1 MRLRKWIVFV
11 LAFSLT
17 ISTSSIV
24 YAMQIFVKTPSN
36 KYITIDVEASDSI
49 ENIKA
54 KIEDK
59 EGVPPDQQ
67 NLFFAGKKLEDG
79 RTLSDYNIMKESTIE
94 LRSAKNDSTIINAK
108 TEELIVD
115 EANKTISSGT
125 YTIVPGESLIS
136 DIEMR
141 LNFPTGATIK
151 YFNSE
156 IGITVDSLESHN
168 SNTGIPMVE
177 IPVNNNYYIS
187 LVAED
192 GISWSKYKI
201 LTVNQKQVAPTNLQ
215 GVSPTKALN
224 DAKIIGTTSLMEYK
238 LKSEPS
244 LWTAATEIETTGL
257 TAGTYEVR
265 YAARDGFDAG
275 DISEVVISEYSAPP
289 SGSSKSK
296 GSRNVQEEVTEEVQE
311 KAQEKVQEKVVVLI
325 DGKEQNIVQVHL
337 SGKESEVDLVELT
350 GDLIKKLEDSSVN
363 ISVKRQDIE
372 YVIPAQDFTI
382 SKVAE
387 RFSIKEKDLKD
398 IKIEIKIGKLDKTT
412 VEKYNEIVKSNGG
425 ELIFSPVSFEV
436 VAKITRE
443 DGKTQTEEIS
453 KFNNYVS
460 RIIKIPS
467 NVDIKKITTGI
478 AFNQD
483 GTYQHVPTEVFK
495 KDNSWYAKLNS
506 LTNSNYAIIWNPV
519 KVKSVENHWSQDVVN
534 DMASRLII
542 FNYESFEPNKPITR
556 ADFSEYI
563 VRALGIYRTD
573 ETYENK
579 FTDIVS
585 SGERKQA
592 ILIASQYG
600 IVKGYTDGS
609 FKPDKLITTEEAAAI
624 YQRAMEVVKLV
635 GSDIK
640 EISKIDSSSKTN
652 LTYADSAQAI
662 KNLLVESKLI
672 NNF

>member
-11 LAFSLT
+11 LVFSLT

-59 EGVPPDQQ
+59 EGFPPDQQ

-94 LRSAKNDSTIINAK
+94 LRGAKNDSTIITAK

-156 IGITVDSLESHN
+156 IGINVDSLESHN

-224 DAKIIGTTSLMEYK
+224 DAKILGTTSLMEYK

-244 LWTAATEIETTGL
+244 LWTAATEIETIGL

-275 DISEVVISEYSAPP
+275 DISEVVINEYSAPP

-296 GSRNVQEEVTEEVQE
+296 GSRNVQEEVTEEVQI
-311 KAQEKVQEKVVVLI
+311 QE
-325 DGKEQNIVQVHL
+325 NA
-337 SGKESEVDLVELT
+337 
-350 GDLIKKLEDSSVN
+350 
-363 ISVKRQDIE
+363 QDIE
-372 YVIPAQDFTI
+372 YVIPDEEFTI

-387 RFSIKEKDLKD
+387 KFSIKEKDLKD
-398 IKIEIKIGKLDKTT
+398 IKIEIKIVKLDKTT
-412 VEKYNEIVKSNGG
+412 VEKYNKVVKSNGG
-425 ELIFSPVSFEV
+425 ELIFPPVSFEV

-443 DGKTQTEEIS
+443 DGKIQTEEIS

-467 NVDIKKITTGI
+467 NVDINKITTGI
-478 AFNQD
+478 VFNQD
-483 GTYQHVPTEVFK
+483 GTYEHVPTEVFK

-506 LTNSNYAIIWNPV
+506 LTNSNYAIIWNPI

-542 FNYESFEPNKPITR
+542 FNHESFEPNKPITR

-563 VRALGIYRTD
+563 VRALGIYKTD
-573 ETYENK
+573 ENYENK

-609 FKPDKLITTEEAAAI
+609 FKPDKLITTEEATAM
-624 YQRAMEVVKLV
+624 YQRAMELTKLV

-652 LTYADSAQAI
+652 LTYAEAAQAI
-662 KNLLVESKLI
+662 KNLLIESKLI
-672 NNF
+672 NNS

>member
-67 NLFFAGKKLEDG
+67 NLFFGDKKLEDG
-79 RTLSDYNIMKESTIE
+79 LALSDYNIMKESTIE
-94 LRSAKNDSTIINAK
+94 LRGAKNDSTIINAK

-156 IGITVDSLESHN
+156 IGINVDSLESHN

-224 DAKIIGTTSLMEYK
+224 DAKILGTTSLMEYK

-296 GSRNVQEEVTEEVQE
+296 GSRNVQEEV
-311 KAQEKVQEKVVVLI
+311 QEKVQEKDKVVVLI
-325 DGKEQNIVQVHL
+325 DGKEQNIVQANL
-337 SGKESEVDLVELT
+337 SGKESESALVELT
-350 GDLIKKLEDSSVN
+350 GDLVKKLEALDSN

-372 YVIPAQDFTI
+372 YVIPAEDFTI

-478 AFNQD
+478 VFNQD

-519 KVKSVENHWSQDVVN
+519 KVKSVENHWSKDVVN

-542 FNYESFEPNKPITR
+542 FNHESFEPNKPITR

-579 FTDIVS
+579 FTDIAS

-624 YQRAMEVVKLV
+624 YQRAMEVANLV

-652 LTYADSAQAI
+652 LTYADSAQVI

>member
-94 LRSAKNDSTIINAK
+94 LRGAKNDSTIINAK

-156 IGITVDSLESHN
+156 IGINVDSLESHN

-224 DAKIIGTTSLMEYK
+224 DAKILGTTSLMEYK

-265 YAARDGFDAG
+265 YEARDGFDAG

-311 KAQEKVQEKVVVLI
+311 KDKVVVLI
-325 DGKEQNIVQVHL
+325 DGKE
-337 SGKESEVDLVELT
+337 SESALVELT
-350 GDLIKKLEDSSVN
+350 GDLIKKLEALDSN

-372 YVIPAQDFTI
+372 YVIPAEDFTI

-387 RFSIKEKDLKD
+387 KFSIKEKDLKD

-478 AFNQD
+478 VFNQD

-506 LTNSNYAIIWNPV
+506 LTNSNYAIIWNPI

-542 FNYESFEPNKPITR
+542 FNHESFEPNKPITR

-624 YQRAMEVVKLV
+624 YQRAMEVAKLV

>member
-94 LRSAKNDSTIINAK
+94 LRGAKNDSTIINAK

-156 IGITVDSLESHN
+156 IGINVDSLESHN

-224 DAKIIGTTSLMEYK
+224 DAKILGTTSLMEYK

-311 KAQEKVQEKVVVLI
+311 KDKVVVLI
-325 DGKEQNIVQVHL
+325 DGKE
-337 SGKESEVDLVELT
+337 SESALVELT
-350 GDLIKKLEDSSVN
+350 GDLIKKLEALDSN

-372 YVIPAQDFTI
+372 YVIPAEDFTI

-387 RFSIKEKDLKD
+387 KFSIKEKDLKD

-478 AFNQD
+478 VFNQD

-506 LTNSNYAIIWNPV
+506 LTNSNYAIIWNPI

-542 FNYESFEPNKPITR
+542 FNHESFEPNKPITR

-579 FTDIVS
+579 FTDIAS

-624 YQRAMEVVKLV
+624 YQRAMEVAKLV

>member
-94 LRSAKNDSTIINAK
+94 LRDAKNDSTIINAK

-151 YFNSE
+151 YFSSE
-156 IGITVDSLESHN
+156 IGINVDSLESHN

-224 DAKIIGTTSLMEYK
+224 DAKILGTTSLMEYK

-244 LWTAATEIETTGL
+244 LWTAATEIETIGL
-257 TAGTYEVR
+257 IAGTYEVR

-275 DISEVVISEYSAPP
+275 DISEVVINEYSAPP

-296 GSRNVQEEVTEEVQE
+296 GSRNVTEEVE
-311 KAQEKVQEKVVVLI
+311 EKVQIQE
-325 DGKEQNIVQVHL
+325 NA
-337 SGKESEVDLVELT
+337 
-350 GDLIKKLEDSSVN
+350 
-363 ISVKRQDIE
+363 QDIE
-372 YVIPAQDFTI
+372 YVIPDEEFTI

-387 RFSIKEKDLKD
+387 KFSIKEKDLKD
-398 IKIEIKIGKLDKTT
+398 IKIEIKIVKLDKTT
-412 VEKYNEIVKSNGG
+412 VEKYNKVVKSNGG
-425 ELIFSPVSFEV
+425 ELIFPPVSFEV

-443 DGKTQTEEIS
+443 DGKIQTEEIS

-467 NVDIKKITTGI
+467 NVDINKITTGI
-478 AFNQD
+478 VFNQD
-483 GTYQHVPTEVFK
+483 GTYEHVPTEVFK

-506 LTNSNYAIIWNPV
+506 LTNSNYAIIWNPI

-542 FNYESFEPNKPITR
+542 FNHESFEPNKPITR

-563 VRALGIYRTD
+563 VRALGIYKTD
-573 ETYENK
+573 ENYENK

-609 FKPDKLITTEEAAAI
+609 FKPDKLITTEEATAI
-624 YQRAMEVVKLV
+624 YQRAMELTKLV

-640 EISKIDSSSKTN
+640 EISKIDSSSKIN
-652 LTYADSAQAI
+652 LTYAEAAQAI
-662 KNLLVESKLI
+662 KNLLIESKLI
-672 NNF
+672 NNS

>member
-67 NLFFAGKKLEDG
+67 NLFFGDKKLEDG
-79 RTLSDYNIMKESTIE
+79 LTLSDYNIMKESTIE
-94 LRSAKNDSTIINAK
+94 LRGAKNDSTIINAK

-156 IGITVDSLESHN
+156 IGINVDSLESHN

-224 DAKIIGTTSLMEYK
+224 DAKILGTTSLMEYK

-244 LWTAATEIETTGL
+244 LWTAATEIETIGL

-311 KAQEKVQEKVVVLI
+311 KDKVVVLI
-325 DGKEQNIVQVHL
+325 DGKEQNIVQANL
-337 SGKESEVDLVELT
+337 SGKDSESALVELI

-372 YVIPAQDFTI
+372 YVIPAEDFTI

-398 IKIEIKIGKLDKTT
+398 IKIEIKIGKLDKTN
-412 VEKYNEIVKSNGG
+412 VEK
-425 ELIFSPVSFEV
+425 
-436 VAKITRE
+436 
-443 DGKTQTEEIS
+443 
-453 KFNNYVS
+453 
-460 RIIKIPS
+460 
-467 NVDIKKITTGI
+467 
-478 AFNQD
+478 
-483 GTYQHVPTEVFK
+483 
-495 KDNSWYAKLNS
+495 
-506 LTNSNYAIIWNPV
+506 
-519 KVKSVENHWSQDVVN
+519 
-534 DMASRLII
+534 
-542 FNYESFEPNKPITR
+542 
-556 ADFSEYI
+556 
-563 VRALGIYRTD
+563 
-573 ETYENK
+573 
-579 FTDIVS
+579 
-585 SGERKQA
+585 
-592 ILIASQYG
+592 
-600 IVKGYTDGS
+600 
-609 FKPDKLITTEEAAAI
+609 
-624 YQRAMEVVKLV
+624 
-635 GSDIK
+635 
-640 EISKIDSSSKTN
+640 
-652 LTYADSAQAI
+652 
-662 KNLLVESKLI
+662 
-672 NNF
+672 

>member
-67 NLFFAGKKLEDG
+67 NLFFGDKKLEDG
-79 RTLSDYNIMKESTIE
+79 LALSDYNIMKESTIE
-94 LRSAKNDSTIINAK
+94 LRGAKNDSTIINAK

-156 IGITVDSLESHN
+156 IGINVDSLESHN

-224 DAKIIGTTSLMEYK
+224 DAKILGTTSLMEYK

-244 LWTAATEIETTGL
+244 LWTAATEIETIGL

-275 DISEVVISEYSAPP
+275 DISEVVISEYSAPT

-296 GSRNVQEEVTEEVQE
+296 GSRNVQEEVQE
-311 KAQEKVQEKVVVLI
+311 KDKVVVLI
-325 DGKEQNIVQVHL
+325 DGKEQNIVQANL

-350 GDLIKKLEDSSVN
+350 GDLVKKLEALDSN

-372 YVIPAQDFTI
+372 YVIPAEDFTI

-478 AFNQD
+478 VFNQD

-506 LTNSNYAIIWNPV
+506 LTNSNYAIIWNPI
-519 KVKSVENHWSQDVVN
+519 KVKSVENHWSQDIVN

-542 FNYESFEPNKPITR
+542 FNHESFEPNKPITR

-624 YQRAMEVVKLV
+624 YQRAMEVAKLV

>member
-67 NLFFAGKKLEDG
+67 NLFFGDKKLEDG
-79 RTLSDYNIMKESTIE
+79 LALSDYNIMKESTIE
-94 LRSAKNDSTIINAK
+94 LRGAKNDSTIINAK

-156 IGITVDSLESHN
+156 IGINVDSLESHN

-224 DAKIIGTTSLMEYK
+224 DAKILGTTSLMEYK

-275 DISEVVISEYSAPP
+275 DISEVVISEYSAPT

-296 GSRNVQEEVTEEVQE
+296 GSRNVQEEVQE
-311 KAQEKVQEKVVVLI
+311 KDKVVVLI
-325 DGKEQNIVQVHL
+325 DGKEQNIVQANL

-350 GDLIKKLEDSSVN
+350 GDLVKKLEALDSN

-372 YVIPAQDFTI
+372 YVIPAEDFTI

-387 RFSIKEKDLKD
+387 KFSIKEKDLKD

-443 DGKTQTEEIS
+443 DGKTQTEEIN

-478 AFNQD
+478 VFNQD

-519 KVKSVENHWSQDVVN
+519 KVKSVENHWSQDIVN

-542 FNYESFEPNKPITR
+542 FNHESFEPNKPITR

-624 YQRAMEVVKLV
+624 CQRAMEVAKLV

>member
-94 LRSAKNDSTIINAK
+94 LRGAKNDSTIINAK

-156 IGITVDSLESHN
+156 IGINVDSLESHN

-224 DAKIIGTTSLMEYK
+224 DAKILGTTSLMEYK

-275 DISEVVISEYSAPP
+275 DISEVIISEYSAPP

-311 KAQEKVQEKVVVLI
+311 KDKVVVLI
-325 DGKEQNIVQVHL
+325 DGKE
-337 SGKESEVDLVELT
+337 SESALVELT
-350 GDLIKKLEDSSVN
+350 GDLIKKLEALDSN

-372 YVIPAQDFTI
+372 YVIPAEDFTI

-387 RFSIKEKDLKD
+387 KFSIKEKDLKD

-478 AFNQD
+478 VFNQD

-506 LTNSNYAIIWNPV
+506 LTNSNYAIIWNPI

-542 FNYESFEPNKPITR
+542 FNHESFEPNKPITR
-556 ADFSEYI
+556 ADFSEYM

-579 FTDIVS
+579 FTDIAS

-624 YQRAMEVVKLV
+624 YQRAMEVAKLV